1 MDRLLKSK
9 KNVLRPNRY
18 KSPEMQAEAAI
29 KSYEQKTNDMS
40 KEIQNNLLAQNGS
53 LPERINQR
61 KQSGRSRTYSPKYY
75 AQLNF
80 KGIQKK
86 IEAIIEQ
93 SVIDKLNMIKEVKK
107 KYKSLIVN
115 ENALKIAHDINI
127 EVENIEADIERKKKQ
142 AITDLLTN
150 NS

>member
-1 MDRLLKSK
+1 M
-9 KNVLRPNRY
+9 
-18 KSPEMQAEAAI
+18 
-29 KSYEQKTNDMS
+29 
-40 KEIQNNLLAQNGS
+40 
-53 LPERINQR
+53 PERINQR